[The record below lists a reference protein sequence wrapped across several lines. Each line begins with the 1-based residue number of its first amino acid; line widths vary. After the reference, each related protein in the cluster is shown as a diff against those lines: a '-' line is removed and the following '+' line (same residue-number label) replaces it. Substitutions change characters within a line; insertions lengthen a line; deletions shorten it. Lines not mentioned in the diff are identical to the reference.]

1 MASRRIYLSYGG
13 IGLPGSG
20 HAESFVVTVVIVVA
34 FCEGGTGE
42 FIADM
47 VAAMPIATKE
57 RQNNFFIVDLP
68 AFLRDF
74 FGLLS
79 GK

>member
-1 MASRRIYLSYGG
+1 
-13 IGLPGSG
+13 
-20 HAESFVVTVVIVVA
+20 VIVVA

-47 VAAMPIATKE
+47 VAAMPIAIKE
-57 RQNNFFIVDLP
+57 RQNSFFIVDLP

-74 FGLLS
+74 IGVTL
-79 GK
+79 GR

>member
-1 MASRRIYLSYGG
+1 M
-13 IGLPGSG
+13 
-20 HAESFVVTVVIVVA
+20 A

-42 FIADM
+42 FMADM

-68 AFLRDF
+68 AFLGELF
-74 FGLLS
+74 KLLS
-79 GK
+79 GKYDNP